1 MHKHTSVTFS
11 ARDGRTQ
18 LAMGV
23 AEDALLLLQIDGT
36 RTLGLGAEGN
46 SVLQDVE
53 SLHNEKE
60 QLRRQLQDHFLGVL

>member
-1 MHKHTSVTFS
+1 
-11 ARDGRTQ
+11 
-18 LAMGV
+18 MGV
-23 AEDALLLLQIDGT
+23 AEDAFLLLQIDGT